1 VGSFKVRLAGYFAL
15 IALVPFVAA
24 FQGFHS
30 LADKSETRRADAVL
44 ESGLRSALV
53 AYGED
58 LRGTQRTAAGLARRP
73 SLQRALAKGDRQ
85 QVAQI
90 VAPVPNVVVEGRG
103 GLRVGRVPANGI
115 PQVVSIV
122 GPTRPLGKVTAVLP
136 LDEATA
142 GRIRARAGL
151 QPGERV
157 EFLPLSTVEPGKPS
171 MLEVGGAEYRA
182 IASEGLGQRDPHSK
196 ALVVLA
202 SQSAIDEAAA
212 SIGKRLVLTMFGILL
227 FLLLIAY
234 FEGRSIVRTLGRLVA
249 ATNDIA
255 HGRLDHRVDVRGPDE
270 FARLSQAFN
279 EMADQLEARIRELND
294 ERRRL
299 RDVTVRFG
307 EALGATH
314 DIDELLRLVVE
325 TAVEAT
331 GARGGALLRDD
342 HELFR
347 KGDPDAGARRLEFH
361 LSAGD
366 ESFGRL
372 VLTADSFSQEQTETA
387 EWFVNQARTAI
398 ANARYHST
406 VQQQAL
412 VDTLTGLANRRLC
425 EAALEKEIGRADRF
439 GEPFTLV
446 LGDMDDFKAV
456 NDRYGHQTG
465 DEVLK
470 EFAAALRETV
480 REIDLAGRW
489 GGEEF
494 VVGLP
499 GTDLTGGA
507 QLAER
512 VRAAFAARTI
522 EAPNGERFRVTAT
535 FGVAEFDG
543 RGGLLHLLA
552 AADAALYRAKR
563 AGKDRV
569 ATATSSAPEPSVKA
583 ASLGG

>member
-44 ESGLRSALV
+44 ESGLRSAIV

-73 SLQRALAKGDRQ
+73 SLQRALAKGNRR
-85 QVAQI
+85 QVARI
-90 VAPVPNVVVEGRG
+90 VARVPNVVVEGRG
-103 GLRVGRVPANGI
+103 GLRVGRVPADGV

-136 LDEATA
+136 LDDGTA
-142 GRIRARAGL
+142 GRIRRRAGL
-151 QPGERV
+151 QPGQRV
-157 EFLPLSTVEPGKPS
+157 AFLPQSTVEPGKAT

-182 IASEGLGQRDPHSK
+182 IASEGLRDPQSR

-212 SIGKRLVLTMFGILL
+212 SIGKRLVVTMLAILL

-249 ATNDIA
+249 AANDIA
-255 HGRLDHRVDVRGPDE
+255 HGRLDRRVDVRGPDE
-270 FARLSQAFN
+270 FARLSRAFN
-279 EMADQLEARIRELND
+279 DMADQLEARIRELD
-294 ERRRL
+294 DGRRRL

-331 GARGGALLRDD
+331 GARGGALLRDH
-342 HELFR
+342 HEVFR
-347 KGDPDAGARRLEFH
+347 KGDPDAGVRRLEFH
-361 LSAGD
+361 LSVGD

-372 VLTADSFSQEQTETA
+372 VLTADGFSQEQTETA
-387 EWFVNQARTAI
+387 EWFVNQARTALT
-398 ANARYHST
+398 NARHHST
-406 VQQQAL
+406 VQRQAL

-425 EAALEKEIGRADRF
+425 EAALGKEIGRADRF
-439 GEPFTLV
+439 GEPFSLV
-446 LGDMDDFKAV
+446 VGDIDDFKAV

-470 EFAAALRETV
+470 EFARALQETV
-480 REIDLAGRW
+480 RDIDLAGRW

-499 GTDLTGGA
+499 GTDLAGGA
-507 QLAER
+507 LLAER
-512 VRAAFAARTI
+512 VRAAFAERTI
-522 EAPNGERFRVTAT
+522 ESQIGERFHVTAT

-543 RGGLLHLLA
+543 RGGLLDLLG

-569 ATATSSAPEPSVKA
+569 ATATSSALEPSVHA

>member
-1 VGSFKVRLAGYFAL
+1 MGSFKVRLAGYFAL

-58 LRGTQRTAAGLARRP
+58 LRGTQRTAAGLARLP
-73 SLQRALAKGDRQ
+73 SLQRALAKGNRQ
-85 QVAQI
+85 QVARI

-103 GLRVGRVPANGI
+103 GLRVGHVPLNGV

-122 GPTRPLGKVTAVLP
+122 GPTRPLGKVTTVLP
-136 LDEATA
+136 LDAETA
-142 GRIRARAGL
+142 GRIGRRAGL
-151 QPGERV
+151 QPGHRV
-157 EFLPLSTVEPGKPS
+157 AFMPLSSVKPGKPS
-171 MLEVGGAEYRA
+171 MLEVGGTEYRA
-182 IASEGLGQRDPHSK
+182 IASEGLRDPQSM

-255 HGRLDHRVDVRGPDE
+255 HGRLDRRVDVRGPDE
-270 FARLSQAFN
+270 FARLSRAFN
-279 EMADQLEARIRELND
+279 EMADQLEARISELDD

-307 EALGATH
+307 EALGATN
-314 DIDELLRLVVE
+314 DFDELLRLVVE

-331 GARGGALLRDD
+331 GARGGALLRGN
-342 HELFR
+342 HEVFR
-347 KGDPDAGARRLEFH
+347 KGDPDAGVRRLEFH

-387 EWFVNQARTAI
+387 EWFVNQARTAL
-398 ANARYHST
+398 ANARHHST
-406 VQQQAL
+406 VQRQAL

-425 EAALEKEIGRADRF
+425 EAALEKEIGRADRY

-446 LGDMDDFKAV
+446 VGDIDDFKTV

-470 EFAAALRETV
+470 EFARALQDTV
-480 REIDLAGRW
+480 RDIDLAGRW

-499 GTDLTGGA
+499 GTDLAGGA
-507 QLAER
+507 RLAER
-512 VRAAFAARTI
+512 VRAALAERKL
-522 EAPNGERFRVTAT
+522 EAPSGEQFRVTAT

-543 RGGLLHLLA
+543 RGGLLRLLA

-569 ATATSSAPEPSVKA
+569 ATATNSAPEPSVKA

>member
-1 VGSFKVRLAGYFAL
+1 MGSFKVRLAGYFAL

-30 LADKSETRRADAVL
+30 LAEKSETRRADAVL
-44 ESGLRSALV
+44 ESGLRSAIV

-58 LRGTQRTAAGLARRP
+58 LRGTQLTAAGLARRP
-73 SLQRALAKGDRQ
+73 SLQRALATSNRQ
-85 QVAQI
+85 QVARI
-90 VAPVPNVVVEGRG
+90 VARVPNVVVEGPG
-103 GLRVGRVPANGI
+103 GLRVGRVPENGVR
-115 PQVVSIV
+115 QVVSIV
-122 GPTRPLGKVTAVLP
+122 GPTRPLGKVIAVLP
-136 LDEATA
+136 LDEGTA
-142 GRIRARAGL
+142 RRIGRRAGL
-151 QPGERV
+151 APDQRV
-157 EFLPLSTVEPGKPS
+157 AFLPQSSVEPGEAT
-171 MLEVGGAEYRA
+171 MLEVDGVQYRA
-182 IASEGLGQRDPHSK
+182 IASDGLVRDSQAR

-202 SQSAIDEAAA
+202 SQSAIDQAAA
-212 SIGKRLVLTMFGILL
+212 SIGKRLVLTMFGILV
-227 FLLLIAY
+227 LLVLIAY

-249 ATNDIA
+249 AANDLA
-255 HGRLDHRVDVRGPDE
+255 LGRLDRRVDVRGPDE
-270 FARLSQAFN
+270 FARLSRAFN
-279 EMADQLEARIRELND
+279 EMADQLEARISELDD

-299 RDVTVRFG
+299 REATVRFG

-314 DIDELLRLVVE
+314 DIDELLRVVVE

-331 GARGGALLRDD
+331 GARGGALLRNN
-342 HELFR
+342 HEVFR
-347 KGDPDAGARRLEFH
+347 KGDPDAGVRRLEFH

-372 VLTADSFSQEQTETA
+372 VLTADSFSKEQTESA
-387 EWFVNQARTAI
+387 EWFVNQARTAL
-398 ANARYHST
+398 ANARHHST
-406 VQQQAL
+406 VQRQAL

-439 GEPFTLV
+439 GEPFSLV
-446 LGDMDDFKAV
+446 VGDIDDFKHV

-470 EFAAALRETV
+470 EFARTLQETV
-480 REIDLAGRW
+480 RDIDLAGRW

-499 GTDLTGGA
+499 GTDLAGGA
-507 QLAER
+507 HLAER
-512 VRAAFAARTI
+512 VRAAFAERTI
-522 EAPNGERFRVTAT
+522 EARSGKQFHVTAT
-535 FGVAEFDG
+535 FGVAEFNG
-543 RGGLLHLLA
+543 RGGLLDLLA

-569 ATATSSAPEPSVKA
+569 ATATSSTPEPSVEA

>member
-1 VGSFKVRLAGYFAL
+1 
-15 IALVPFVAA
+15 
-24 FQGFHS
+24 
-30 LADKSETRRADAVL
+30 
-44 ESGLRSALV
+44 
-53 AYGED
+53 
-58 LRGTQRTAAGLARRP
+58 
-73 SLQRALAKGDRQ
+73 
-85 QVAQI
+85 
-90 VAPVPNVVVEGRG
+90 
-103 GLRVGRVPANGI
+103 
-115 PQVVSIV
+115 
-122 GPTRPLGKVTAVLP
+122 VTAVLP
-136 LDEATA
+136 LDEETA
-142 GRIRARAGL
+142 ARIRRRAGL
-151 QPGERV
+151 EPGQRV
-157 EFLPLSTVEPGKPS
+157 AFLPQSTVEPGKAT
-171 MLEVGGAEYRA
+171 MVKIEGAEYRA
-182 IASEGLGQRDPHSK
+182 LASEGLRDPGSR

-212 SIGKRLVLTMFGILL
+212 SIGKRLVVTMLAILL

-255 HGRLDHRVDVRGPDE
+255 HGRLDRRVDVRGPDE
-270 FARLSQAFN
+270 FARLSRAFN
-279 EMADQLEARIRELND
+279 EMADQLEARIRELD
-294 ERRRL
+294 DGRRRL

-331 GARGGALLRDD
+331 GADGGALLRDH
-342 HELFR
+342 HEVFR
-347 KGDPDAGARRLEFH
+347 KGDPDAGVRRLEFH
-361 LSAGD
+361 LSVGD

-387 EWFVNQARTAI
+387 EWFVNQARTAL
-398 ANARYHST
+398 ANARHHSA
-406 VQQQAL
+406 VQRQAL

-439 GEPFTLV
+439 GEPFSLIV
-446 LGDMDDFKAV
+446 GDIDDFKTV

-465 DEVLK
+465 DDVLK
-470 EFAAALRETV
+470 EFARALQETV

-499 GTDLTGGA
+499 GTDLDGGA
-507 QLAER
+507 RLAER
-512 VRAAFAARTI
+512 VRAAFAERTI
-522 EAPNGERFRVTAT
+522 EAPRGEQFHVTAT

-543 RGGLLHLLA
+543 RGGLLKLLA
-552 AADAALYRAKR
+552 AADTALYRAKR
-563 AGKDRV
+563 AGKNRV
-569 ATATSSAPEPSVKA
+569 ATATSSAPEPSVHA

>member
-1 VGSFKVRLAGYFAL
+1 MGSFKVRLAGYFAL

-44 ESGLRSALV
+44 ESGLRSAIV

-58 LRGTQRTAAGLARRP
+58 LRGTQRRAAGLARRP
-73 SLQRALAKGDRQ
+73 SLQRALAKGNRRQ
-85 QVAQI
+85 VERI
-90 VAPVPNVVVEGRG
+90 VARVPNVVVEGRG
-103 GLRVGRVPANGI
+103 GLHVGRVPVDGV
-115 PQVVSIV
+115 PQVVSII

-136 LDEATA
+136 LDEGTA
-142 GRIRARAGL
+142 RRIRRRAGL
-151 QPGERV
+151 QPGQRV
-157 EFLPLSTVEPGKPS
+157 AFLPQSTVDPGKAT
-171 MLEVGGAEYRA
+171 MLEVDGAEYRA
-182 IASEGLGQRDPHSK
+182 IASEGLRDPQSR

-202 SQSAIDEAAA
+202 PQSAIDEAAA
-212 SIGKRLVLTMFGILL
+212 SIGKRLVVTMLAILL

-234 FEGRSIVRTLGRLVA
+234 FEGRSIVRMLGRLVA
-249 ATNDIA
+249 AANDIA
-255 HGRLDHRVDVRGPDE
+255 DGRLDRRVDVRGPDE
-270 FARLSQAFN
+270 FARLSRAFN
-279 EMADQLEARIRELND
+279 EMADQLEARISELDD

-325 TAVEAT
+325 AAVEAT
-331 GARGGALLRDD
+331 GARGGALLRDQ

-347 KGDPDAGARRLEFH
+347 KGDPDAGVRRLEFQV
-361 LSAGD
+361 SVGD

-372 VLTADSFSQEQTETA
+372 VLTGDSFSQEQTETA
-387 EWFVNQARTAI
+387 EWFVNQARTAL
-398 ANARYHST
+398 ANARHHST
-406 VQQQAL
+406 VQRQAL

-425 EAALEKEIGRADRF
+425 EAALGKEIGRADRF
-439 GEPFTLV
+439 GEPFSLV
-446 LGDMDDFKAV
+446 VGDIDDFKTV

-470 EFAAALRETV
+470 EFARALQGTV
-480 REIDLAGRW
+480 RDIDLAGRW

-499 GTDLTGGA
+499 GTDLAGA
-507 QLAER
+507 ARLAER
-512 VRAAFAARTI
+512 VRAAFAQRTI
-522 EAPNGERFRVTAT
+522 EAPNGEQFHATAT

-543 RGGLLHLLA
+543 RGGLLDLLA

-569 ATATSSAPEPSVKA
+569 ATATRSAPEPSVHA

>member
-24 FQGFHS
+24 FQGFHA
-30 LADKSETRRADAVL
+30 LADKSETRRVDAVL
-44 ESGLRSALV
+44 ESGLRSAIV

-73 SLQRALAKGDRQ
+73 SLQRALAKGNRRQ
-85 QVAQI
+85 VVRI
-90 VAPVPNVVVEGRG
+90 VARVPNVVVEGRRG
-103 GLRVGRVPANGI
+103 IRVGRVPANGV

-136 LDEATA
+136 LDEETA
-142 GRIRARAGL
+142 ARIRRRAGL
-151 QPGERV
+151 QPGQRV
-157 EFLPLSTVEPGKPS
+157 AFLPQSTVERGKAM
-171 MLEVGGAEYRA
+171 MLKVDGAEYRA
-182 IASEGLGQRDPHSK
+182 VASEGLRDPQSR
-196 ALVVLA
+196 ALVVLV

-212 SIGKRLVLTMFGILL
+212 SIGKRLVLTMFAILL

-255 HGRLDHRVDVRGPDE
+255 HGRLDRRVDVRGPEE
-270 FARLSQAFN
+270 FARLSRAFN
-279 EMADQLEARIRELND
+279 EMADQLEARVRELND

-299 RDVTVRFG
+299 RNVTVRFG
-307 EALGATH
+307 ETLSATH

-331 GARGGALLRDD
+331 GARGGALLRDS
-342 HELFR
+342 HEVFR
-347 KGDPDAGARRLEFH
+347 KGDPDAGVRRLEFH

-366 ESFGRL
+366 EGFGRL

-387 EWFVNQARTAI
+387 EWFVSQARTAL
-398 ANARYHST
+398 ANARHHST
-406 VQQQAL
+406 VQRQAL
-412 VDTLTGLANRRLC
+412 VDTLTSLANRRLC

-439 GEPFTLV
+439 GEPFSLV
-446 LGDMDDFKAV
+446 VGDIDDFKTV

-499 GTDLTGGA
+499 GTDLAGGA
-507 QLAER
+507 RLAER
-512 VRAAFAARTI
+512 VRAAFAERTM
-522 EAPNGERFRVTAT
+522 EAPSGDRFHVTAT

-543 RGGLLHLLA
+543 RGGLLDLLA
-552 AADAALYRAKR
+552 DADTALYRAKR

-569 ATATSSAPEPSVKA
+569 ATATSSALEPSVKA

>member
-1 VGSFKVRLAGYFAL
+1 MGSFKVRLAGYFAL

-73 SLQRALAKGDRQ
+73 SLQRALAKGNRQ
-85 QVAQI
+85 QVARI
-90 VAPVPNVVVEGRG
+90 VAPVPNVVVVGRG
-103 GLRVGRVPANGI
+103 GLRVGHVPPNGV

-136 LDEATA
+136 LDEETA
-142 GRIRARAGL
+142 GSIRRRAGL
-151 QPGERV
+151 QPGQRV
-157 EFLPLSTVEPGKPS
+157 AFLSLSAVEPGKPS

-182 IASEGLGQRDPHSK
+182 IASEGLRDPQSR

-202 SQSAIDEAAA
+202 SQSAIDDAAA

-255 HGRLDHRVDVRGPDE
+255 HGHLDRRVDVRGPDE
-270 FARLSQAFN
+270 FARLSRAFN
-279 EMADQLEARIRELND
+279 EMADQLEARISELND

-314 DIDELLRLVVE
+314 DFDELLRLVVE
-325 TAVEAT
+325 TAVEGT

-342 HELFR
+342 HEVFR
-347 KGDPDAGARRLEFH
+347 KGDPDAGVHRLEFH

-387 EWFVNQARTAI
+387 EWFVKQARTAL
-398 ANARYHST
+398 ANARHHST
-406 VQQQAL
+406 VQRQAL
-412 VDTLTGLANRRLC
+412 VDTLTALPNRRLC
-425 EAALEKEIGRADRF
+425 EAAMEKEIGRADRF
-439 GEPFTLV
+439 SEPFTLV
-446 LGDMDDFKAV
+446 VGDIDDFKAV
-456 NDRYGHQTG
+456 NDRHGHQTG

-470 EFAAALRETV
+470 EFARALQKTV
-480 REIDLAGRW
+480 RDIDLAGRW
-489 GGEEF
+489 GGDEF

-499 GTDLTGGA
+499 GMDLAGGA
-507 QLAER
+507 RLAER
-512 VRAAFAARTI
+512 VRGAFAEREI
-522 EAPNGERFRVTAT
+522 EAPSGEQFRVTAT

-569 ATATSSAPEPSVKA
+569 ATATSSAPEPSVKV